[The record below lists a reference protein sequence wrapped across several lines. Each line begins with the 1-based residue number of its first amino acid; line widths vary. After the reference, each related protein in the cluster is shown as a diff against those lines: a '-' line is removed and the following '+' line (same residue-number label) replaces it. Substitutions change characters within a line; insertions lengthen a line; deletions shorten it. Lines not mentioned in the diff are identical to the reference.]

1 MLFDTLVKNGRSYTE
16 AINMV
21 FEKCDEAFDYYMTS
35 YKAEC
40 AKEMYMDDYDY
51 TSEGFIYTK
60 KEEDYLIQNT
70 EASPGIVGRLVR
82 IIQEAWENL
91 IRWIKAVTEKIKA
104 SFIKQEVKRKIG
116 LFEKILSKFPKLKNQ
131 KVTIVDPKPKFLE
144 KLGNDIQ
151 MLKIKLKTGKSIAE
165 IKRENEELANR
176 QRFHEKAKKVAV
188 ITVTVIAALV
198 ILKQYMDF
206 RTLNQPLVD
215 KNNQDIFN
223 NPNIKNN
230 PERLMEGCNTAKV
243 QNYYE
248 KSRHFNIF
256 MFLKS
261 TPKILFNTVNGIKD
275 SNKDGK
281 MSRTVS
287 EYWDDD
293 DEIVNDGQKSGNFD
307 ERKITTAKAN
317 RMLDKI
323 NKEHILNNNK
333 NKQEEMGTSNPVGGV
348 SQNEDNNRNKFEY
361 EDDVV
366 IDGAPEA

>member
-82 IIQEAWENL
+82 IIQEGWQNL

-104 SFIKQEVKRKIG
+104 VFIKQEVKRKIG

-144 KLGNDIQ
+144 KIGNDIQ

-176 QRFHEKAKKVAV
+176 QDFHNKAKKVAV

-198 ILKQYMDF
+198 LLKQYLDF

-215 KNNQDIFN
+215 KESGDILIS
-223 NPNIKNN
+223 NPSIKND
-230 PERLMEGCNTAKV
+230 PERLMEAFNTAKV

-261 TPKILFNTVNGIKD
+261 TPKILFCII
-275 SNKDGK
+275 
-281 MSRTVS
+281 SRFT
-287 EYWDDD
+287 
-293 DEIVNDGQKSGNFD
+293 F
-307 ERKITTAKAN
+307 A
-317 RMLDKI
+317 
-323 NKEHILNNNK
+323 
-333 NKQEEMGTSNPVGGV
+333 
-348 SQNEDNNRNKFEY
+348 
-361 EDDVV
+361 
-366 IDGAPEA
+366 

>member
-16 AINMV
+16 SINMV

-40 AKEMYMDDYDY
+40 AKETYMDDY

-188 ITVTVIAALV
+188 ITVSVIAALV
-198 ILKQYMDF
+198 LLKQYMDF

-261 TPKILFNTVNGIKD
+261 TPKILFNTVNGVKD

-281 MSRTVS
+281 MTK
-287 EYWDDD
+287 
-293 DEIVNDGQKSGNFD
+293 EISGLWGGTKLPNDGKKTSKGGGDNLTQAQLD
-307 ERKITTAKAN
+307 DAMARMAKEFN
-317 RMLDKI
+317 
-323 NKEHILNNNK
+323 LNDN
-333 NKQEEMGTSNPVGGV
+333 QEEMGTSNPVDGV
-348 SQNEDNNRNKFEY
+348 SQTGKKLDFDGTEIDLDNS
-361 EDDVV
+361 
-366 IDGAPEA
+366 PEV